1 VAPERMY
8 DITNCQVLC
17 NRCHDEVHGKRHS

>member
-1 VAPERMY
+1 MY
-8 DITNCQVLC
+8 DVTNCQVLC